1 MTDAILGFGLAFT
14 LEDRFTQTCK
24 NIRGEFATFAG
35 DAEGFQTKMNASM
48 NGIMQG
54 FGMMGA
60 GVALLAPLGIAV
72 KDAANFEVQLK
83 ELSAITG
90 VTGAGLEDIGNR
102 AQNLALKF
110 GGDPLK
116 SVDSFKT
123 ILSRL
128 GPDIA
133 KSPIALQNMGDSIE
147 TLAKTM
153 GGDTLG
159 SVNALTTGMLQ
170 YSIDLSDPIAASQA
184 MAKQMNVM
192 AAAAQVG
199 SAEVPQIAAALKV
212 SGLAAKS
219 AGLSFEEANAAIQIM
234 GKGTVYGAEAGTA
247 LRNVL
252 GKLGENRFIPKDT
265 SEELKKAGVNLNV
278 LADTTIPLS
287 SRLKELNKIQNDAA
301 LVGKF
306 FGVENKNAAM
316 LLMQNIGDLEQWTKS
331 VTGTNS
337 ATDQAA
343 VIMGSFNEAMKRNKA
358 SIEVTSIAIGTAL
371 LPAASKMLN
380 IVSDLLGAFTE
391 FAQSD
396 IGKEFVKIAGA
407 IGVGLVGMGSLVVGY
422 HSINM
427 AITAAKPAMEWFKA
441 SILTTNAALLPY
453 IAVAAGVAVIT
464 YGLVKAYNS
473 FSDVIAGGQVAQNG
487 FLRTMQQVGGL
498 MHFVAEA
505 FSTATATSVTFSAE
519 TQSGLKNLGLE
530 SVAYNLGAWVINI
543 KAFFGGVWDV
553 VSNLKNNFAD
563 LFSALG
569 RAGDAIGNVI
579 SKVIELFGG
588 KNKPDFNAY
597 EMFGKVITQYVIFP
611 LKIAIGVIEILANT
625 VTFLSDVFTNV
636 FSGMA
641 SIVQPIRNEFLLFKN
656 DLVTLPQFV
665 ATVASRLWE
674 AMSSIFDNIGAGL
687 KEMVLRNIAA
697 IPGGEFILK
706 QLGATITT
714 DTASLPPAPKQ
725 EEQGLNRYVAEQKA
739 TQMSAMMATAN
750 NTNSLPSIDSKTGA
764 NAQNPII
771 VNNTVQIGNE
781 QITDIITG
789 NQEYQDKRKN

>member
-14 LEDRFTQTCK
+14 LEDKFTQTCK

-60 GVALLAPLGIAV
+60 GAVLLAPLGIAV

-102 AQNLALKF
+102 AQDLALKF

-133 KSPIALQNMGDSIE
+133 KSPLALQSMGNSVE

-153 GGDTLG
+153 SGDTLG

-170 YSIDLSDPIAASQA
+170 YGIDLSNPITASQA
-184 MAKQMNVM
+184 MVHQMNVM
-192 AAAAQVG
+192 AASAQVG

-287 SRLKELNKIQNDAA
+287 SRLKELNKIQNDSA

-337 ATDQAA
+337 ATDQAG

-371 LPAASKMLN
+371 LPIASKMLD
-380 IVSDLLGAFTE
+380 VLSDLLGAFTK

-407 IGVGLVGMGSLVVGY
+407 IGVGLVGMGSLVVAY

-427 AITAAKPAMEWFKA
+427 AITAVRPAMEWFKA
-441 SILTTNAALLPY
+441 SIFTTNAALLPY
-453 IAVAAGVAVIT
+453 IAVVAGLAVVT

-473 FSDVIAGGQVAQNG
+473 FSDVMAGGEVAQNG

-498 MHFVAEA
+498 MHFIAEA
-505 FSTATATSVTFSAE
+505 FSSATATSVTFSAE
-519 TQSGLKNLGLE
+519 TQAGLKSLGLE
-530 SVAYNLGAWVINI
+530 NIAYNLGAWVINI
-543 KAFFGGVWDV
+543 KAFFGGVWEV

-579 SKVIELFGG
+579 SKVMELFGG
-588 KNKPDFNAY
+588 KNKLDFSNY
-597 EMFGKVITQYVIFP
+597 ETFGKIITQIVIFP
-611 LKIAIGVIEILANT
+611 LKVAIGVIEILANT
-625 VTFLSDVFTNV
+625 VTFLSTVFTTV
-636 FSGMA
+636 FDGIA
-641 SIVQPIRNEFLLFKN
+641 GVIQPIRNEFLLFKN
-656 DLVTLPQFV
+656 DLVSLPQLV
-665 ATVASRLWE
+665 ITVASRLWE
-674 AMSSIFDNIGAGL
+674 AMGSIFDTIWAGL
-687 KEMVLRNIAA
+687 KETVLRNITA

-706 QLGATITT
+706 QLGANVST
-714 DTASLPPAPKQ
+714 DTASLSPIQKQ
-725 EEQGLNRYVAEQKA
+725 EEPALNRYVAEQKA

-750 NTNSLPSIDSKTGA
+750 NTNSLPSIDSKTGT
-764 NAQNPII
+764 NSQQPMII
-771 VNNTVQIGNE
+771 NIKNQIGE
-781 QITDIITG
+781 EEVSSIMTKE
-789 NQEYQDKRKN
+789 QEYQDKRKN